1 MKEFASPPLIAPK
14 SAEKIVR
21 RLIGRFFD
29 GNIGVKKIRVN
40 GQLKDKTVFSFKR
53 PFHAANVS
61 ICPPDVLTDLFP
73 EQELYVLRHYTF
85 QGSPLPL
92 FAAPPQEIAADLSDL
107 DALCGYEYAYIFDKD
122 YTSCFWV
129 SDSSA
134 PQAFDGVEKQAAVLI
149 RYAPIRKQD

>member
-21 RLIGRFFD
+21 RLIGRFFN

-53 PFHAANVS
+53 PFYTADGEICTPAA
-61 ICPPDVLTDLFP
+61 LAEWFP
-73 EQELYVLRHYTF
+73 SQELYVLRHYVF
-85 QGSPLPL
+85 QGNALPP
-92 FAAPPQEIAADLSDL
+92 FAAPSHEIAADLADL

>member
-1 MKEFASPPLIAPK
+1 MKEFAYPPLLNAK

-21 RLIGRFFD
+21 RLIWRFFN

-53 PFHAANVS
+53 PFYAADGEIS
-61 ICPPDVLTDLFP
+61 TPTALAERFP
-73 EQELYVLRHYTF
+73 SQELYVLRHYTF
-85 QGSPLPL
+85 QGSSLPL
-92 FAAPPQEIAADLSDL
+92 FAAPSQDIAADLSDL

-134 PQAFDGVEKQAAVLI
+134 PQAFGDAEKQTAVLI
-149 RYAPIRKQD
+149 RYAPTRG